1 MYVINSLRRNTLTQ
15 QMNKA
20 MIQAHGDAGEKDTEK
35 SKTGRQKR
43 DSWREY
49 SRNLEWEE
57 DNSLQYDTQKGW

>member
-1 MYVINSLRRNTLTQ
+1 MYIINSLGRNTLTQ

-20 MIQAHGDAGEKDTEK
+20 MIQAHRDVGEKDTEK

-43 DSWREY
+43 NSWREY

-57 DNSLQYDTQKGW
+57 NNSLRMTQKGW